1 MTARRS
7 IINVHE
13 LMLRR
18 DAAVVGV
25 GMTEAQLRRSVE
37 GRDVVS
43 ETHSAALETFDDI
56 NFLIEL

>member
-1 MTARRS
+1 MSARRS

-25 GMTEAQLRRSVE
+25 GMTEAQLRRST
-37 GRDVVS
+37 S
-43 ETHSAALETFDDI
+43 ERVATEAELAALDNFDDI
-56 NFLIEL
+56 NNLLSP